1 MKRSRIKPVWNSEHE
16 DDSSD
21 YEMYTKTSF
30 SKDGL
35 ADKIKSSLSAKSV
48 KKKMIN
54 LKQHSSS
61 ESENG
66 NSSMLVFCDQRVIY
80 WSKSAKFLLISVY
93 LIIFFLTLR

>member
-1 MKRSRIKPVWNSEHE
+1 VKKNMKRSRIKPVWNSEHE

-35 ADKIKSSLSAKSV
+35 ADKIKSSISAKSV
-48 KKKMIN
+48 NKKKLIK
-54 LKQHSSS
+54 KQHSSS

-66 NSSMLVFCDQRVIY
+66 NSSML
-80 WSKSAKFLLISVY
+80 FL
-93 LIIFFLTLR
+93 

>member
-48 KKKMIN
+48 NKKKLIK
-54 LKQHSSS
+54 KQHSSS

-66 NSSMLVFCDQRVIY
+66 NSSMLFFITELFIDQKVQNY
-80 WSKSAKFLLISVY
+80 CLFLYI
-93 LIIFFLTLR
+93 